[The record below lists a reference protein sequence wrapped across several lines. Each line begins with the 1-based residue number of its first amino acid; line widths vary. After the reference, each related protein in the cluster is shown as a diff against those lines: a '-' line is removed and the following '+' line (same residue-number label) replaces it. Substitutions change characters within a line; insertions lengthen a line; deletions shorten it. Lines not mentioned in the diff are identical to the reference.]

1 MKKTKPKLRKSI
13 RMLYI
18 LLSVAAIIICSTLI
32 YGEVAE
38 KSSIIKKEVLKYQ
51 NKFKADY
58 KVNVKENSFIEA
70 ETLPMGKVY
79 VTELIDS
86 IDMNLKYLYEAT
98 EDANIKYNYSIVGVL
113 EAQYSIEGVNHTVW
127 EKEYELKPITE
138 NSITGKN
145 IEINESINIDL
156 EKYND
161 EISKFEQKFGMGVRA
176 TLGIE
181 LRVAIGSEI
190 EKTQVFNDYSTNI
203 ELDLGEKT
211 TQIRGDLNQTENET
225 VKQEQTVSGSVNK
238 IIIFVY
244 VGIIILAVIV
254 LKKVLLDTRNSNIV
268 RNTYRLELNK
278 ILKSCGDKIVKL
290 SQKLDLAKK
299 EIIEVKDFG
308 ELIKLSE
315 ELYKPIL
322 YWNSMGKEDA
332 EFFIITNNV
341 IYRYKLQ

>member
-13 RMLYI
+13 RIFYI
-18 LLSVAAIIICSTLI
+18 LVAIAAILICSTLI
-32 YGEVAE
+32 YGELTTN
-38 KSSIIKKEVLKYQ
+38 SSIIKKEILEYK

-70 ETLPMGKVY
+70 ENLPMGKVY

-98 EDANIKYNYSIVGVL
+98 EDANINYNYSIVGVL
-113 EAQYSIEGVNHTVW
+113 EAKYSIDGVYHTVW
-127 EKEYELKPITE
+127 EKEYELKPLTE
-138 NSITGKN
+138 NNTTGKKV
-145 IEINESINIDL
+145 EINESINIDL
-156 EKYND
+156 EKYNED
-161 EISKFEQKFGMGVRA
+161 ISKFEQKFGMGLKA

-181 LRVAIGSEI
+181 LRVATSSEVG
-190 EKTQVFNDYSTNI
+190 KMQVYNDYATNI
-203 ELDLGEKT
+203 EMDLGEKT
-211 TQIRGDLNQTENET
+211 TQIRGDFNQTETEN
-225 VKQEQTVSGSVNK
+225 VKQDHTIDGSINK

-244 VGIIILAVIV
+244 VCVIILAIVV
-254 LKKVLLDTRNSNIV
+254 LKNILLNTRNSNIV
-268 RNTYRLELNK
+268 RNTFRLELNR

-290 SQKLDLAKK
+290 SQKLDLENK
-299 EIIEVKDFG
+299 EIIDVKDFG

-322 YWNSMGKEDA
+322 YWSSMEKEEA

-341 IYRYKLQ
+341 IYRFKLQ